1 MNILVFDIETVPDT
15 EGGARILGLKDLSK
29 KDIIKAMEHT
39 QFQKSGTMFQPL
51 HLHKI
56 VAISVLYKNIFD
68 KNDKISLLSLG
79 NEDSKEAEILK
90 LFFNVIDKYQPQII
104 SWNGKGFDS
113 PVIHYRSLYHGISSI
128 KYWDKG
134 GDDRDFKWNNYLNR
148 YHDRHLD
155 LMDVLSG
162 YKKPASL
169 SDIAQLIG
177 APGKY
182 GIDGSFVTDYYL
194 ENNIKEIRDYC
205 ETDVLNTYLVFL
217 RYQLISNSISKKTYD
232 KLLDELF
239 NLLDKSDKAHWKEFS
254 SLCEKYL

>member
-1 MNILVFDIETVPDT
+1 MNVLIFDIETVPDT
-15 EGGARILGLKDLSK
+15 SGGAKLLELEGLSK

-56 VAISVLYKNIFD
+56 VAISVLYKNNE
-68 KNDKISLLSLG
+68 KLSLLSLG
-79 NEDSKEAEILK
+79 DEDSEESDLLN
-90 LFFNVIDKYQPQII
+90 LFFSAIDKYQPQLV

-113 PVIHYRSLYHGISSI
+113 PVIHYRALIHGVSSI

-134 GDDRDFKWNNYLNR
+134 DDDREFKWNNYLNR

-155 LMDVLSG
+155 LMDVMSG

-169 SDIAQLIG
+169 TDIAQLIG

-182 GIDGSFVTDYYL
+182 GIDGSKVTDYYL
-194 ENNIKEIRDYC
+194 ANDIKKIRDYC
-205 ETDVLNTYLVFL
+205 ETDVLNTYFVFL
-217 RYQLISNSISKKTYD
+217 RYQLISNNITIDNYK
-232 KLLDELF
+232 KLLEEIF
-239 NLLDKSDKAHWKEFS
+239 SFLDKSDKEHWKEFS
-254 SLCEKYL
+254 SLCEKNL

>member
-1 MNILVFDIETVPDT
+1 MNVLIFDIETVPDT
-15 EGGARILGLKDLSK
+15 SGGAKLLELEGLSK

-56 VAISVLYKNIFD
+56 VAISVLYKNNE
-68 KNDKISLLSLG
+68 KLSLLSLG
-79 NEDSKEAEILK
+79 DEDSEESDLLN
-90 LFFNVIDKYQPQII
+90 LFFSAIDKYQPQLV

-113 PVIHYRSLYHGISSI
+113 PVIHYRALIHGVSSI

-134 GDDRDFKWNNYLNR
+134 DDDREFKWNNYLNR

-155 LMDVLSG
+155 LMDVMSG

-169 SDIAQLIG
+169 TDIAQLIG

-182 GIDGSFVTDYYL
+182 GIDGSKVTDYYL
-194 ENNIKEIRDYC
+194 ANDIKKIRDYC

-217 RYQLISNSISKKTYD
+217 RYQLISNNITRDNYK
-232 KLLDELF
+232 KLLEEIF
-239 NLLDKSDKAHWKEFS
+239 SFLDKSDKEHWKEFS
-254 SLCEKYL
+254 SLCEKNL

>member
-1 MNILVFDIETVPDT
+1 MNVLIFDIETVPDT
-15 EGGARILGLKDLSK
+15 SGGAKLLELEGLNK

-56 VAISVLYKNIFD
+56 VAISVLYKNNE
-68 KNDKISLLSLG
+68 KLSLLSLG
-79 NEDSKEAEILK
+79 DEDSEESDLLN
-90 LFFNVIDKYQPQII
+90 LFFSAIDKYQPQLV

-113 PVIHYRSLYHGISSI
+113 PVIHYRALIHGVSSI

-134 GDDRDFKWNNYLNR
+134 DDDREFKWNNYLNR

-155 LMDVLSG
+155 LMDVMSG

-169 SDIAQLIG
+169 TDIAQLIG

-182 GIDGSFVTDYYL
+182 GIDGSKVTDYYL
-194 ENNIKEIRDYC
+194 ANDIKKIRDYC
-205 ETDVLNTYLVFL
+205 ETDVLNTYFVFL
-217 RYQLISNSISKKTYD
+217 RYQLISNNITRDNYK
-232 KLLDELF
+232 KLLEEIF
-239 NLLDKSDKAHWKEFS
+239 SFLDKSDKEHWKEFS
-254 SLCEKYL
+254 SLCEKNL

>member
-15 EGGARILGLKDLSK
+15 DGGAKLLDLKGLGE

-39 QFQKSGTMFQPL
+39 QFQKSGNMFQPL

-56 VAISVLYKNIFD
+56 VAISVLYKNNE
-68 KNDKISLLSLG
+68 KLSLLSLG
-79 NEDSKEAEILK
+79 EENSKENELLK
-90 LFFNVIDKYQPQII
+90 LFFGAIDKYQPQLV

-113 PVIHYRSLYHGISSI
+113 PVMHYRSLLHGISSI

-134 GDDRDFKWNNYLNR
+134 EDDRDFKWNNYLNR

-162 YKKPASL
+162 FKKPASL
-169 SDIAQLIG
+169 
-177 APGKY
+177 
-182 GIDGSFVTDYYL
+182 TD
-194 ENNIKEIRDYC
+194 KKIRDYC

-217 RYQLISNSISKKTYD
+217 RYQLISNSITSEKYNDLIK
-232 KLLDELF
+232 EIF
-239 NLLDKSDKAHWKEFS
+239 SLLDKSDKKHWKEFS
-254 SLCEKYL
+254 SLCEKNLF

>member
-1 MNILVFDIETVPDT
+1 MNVLIFDIETVPDT
-15 EGGARILGLKDLSK
+15 SGGAKLLELEGLSK

-56 VAISVLYKNIFD
+56 VAISVLYKNNE
-68 KNDKISLLSLG
+68 KLSLLSLG
-79 NEDSKEAEILK
+79 DEDSEESDLLN
-90 LFFNVIDKYQPQII
+90 LFFSAIDKYQPQLV

-113 PVIHYRSLYHGISSI
+113 PVIHYRALIHGVSSI

-134 GDDRDFKWNNYLNR
+134 DDDREFKWNNYLNR

-155 LMDVLSG
+155 LMDVMSG

-169 SDIAQLIG
+169 TDIAQLIG

-182 GIDGSFVTDYYL
+182 GIDGSKVTDYYL
-194 ENNIKEIRDYC
+194 ANDIKKIRDYC
-205 ETDVLNTYLVFL
+205 ETDVLNTYFVFL
-217 RYQLISNSISKKTYD
+217 RYQLISNNITIDNYK
-232 KLLDELF
+232 KLLEEIF
-239 NLLDKSDKAHWKEFS
+239 SFLDKSDKKHWKEFS
-254 SLCEKYL
+254 SLCEKNL

>member
-1 MNILVFDIETVPDT
+1 MNVLIFDIETVPDT
-15 EGGARILGLKDLSK
+15 SGGAKLLELEGLSK

-56 VAISVLYKNIFD
+56 VAISVLYKNNE
-68 KNDKISLLSLG
+68 KLSLLSLG
-79 NEDSKEAEILK
+79 DEDSEESDLLN
-90 LFFNVIDKYQPQII
+90 LFFSAIDKYQPQLV

-113 PVIHYRSLYHGISSI
+113 PVIHYRALIHGVSSI

-134 GDDRDFKWNNYLNR
+134 DDDREFKWNNYLNR

-155 LMDVLSG
+155 LMDVMSG

-169 SDIAQLIG
+169 TDIAQLIG

-182 GIDGSFVTDYYL
+182 GIDGSKVTDYYL
-194 ENNIKEIRDYC
+194 ANDIKKIRDYC
-205 ETDVLNTYLVFL
+205 ETDVLNTC
-217 RYQLISNSISKKTYD
+217 
-232 KLLDELF
+232 LLYTSPSPRDL
-239 NLLDKSDKAHWKEFS
+239 STSRMPS
-254 SLCEKYL
+254 SA

>member
-1 MNILVFDIETVPDT
+1 MNVLIFDIETVPDT
-15 EGGARILGLKDLSK
+15 SGGAKLLELEGLSK

-56 VAISVLYKNIFD
+56 VAISVLYKNNE
-68 KNDKISLLSLG
+68 KLSLLSLG
-79 NEDSKEAEILK
+79 DEDSEESDLLN
-90 LFFNVIDKYQPQII
+90 LFFSAIDKYQPQLV

-113 PVIHYRSLYHGISSI
+113 PVVHYRALIHGVSSI

-134 GDDRDFKWNNYLNR
+134 DDDREFKWNNYLNR

-155 LMDVLSG
+155 LMDVMSG

-169 SDIAQLIG
+169 TDIAQLIG

-182 GIDGSFVTDYYL
+182 GIDGSKVTDYYL
-194 ENNIKEIRDYC
+194 ANDIKKIRDYC
-205 ETDVLNTYLVFL
+205 ETDVLNTYFVFL
-217 RYQLISNSISKKTYD
+217 RYQLISNNITRDNYK
-232 KLLDELF
+232 KLLEEIF
-239 NLLDKSDKAHWKEFS
+239 SFLDKSDKEHWKEFS
-254 SLCEKYL
+254 SLCEKNL

>member
-15 EGGARILGLKDLSK
+15 ESGAKLLDLNDLSQ

-39 QFQKSGTMFQPL
+39 QFQKNGSMFQPL

-56 VAISVLYKNIFD
+56 VAISVLYKNNE
-68 KNDKISLLSLG
+68 KLSLLSLG
-79 NEDSKEAEILK
+79 EENAKENELLK
-90 LFFNVIDKYQPQII
+90 LFFGAIDKYQPQLV

-113 PVIHYRSLYHGISSI
+113 PVIHYRALLHGISSI

-134 GDDRDFKWNNYLNR
+134 EDDRDFKWNNYLNR

-162 YKKPASL
+162 FKKPASL
-169 SDIAQLIG
+169 TDIAQLIG

-182 GIDGSFVTDYYL
+182 WIDGSKVTDYYL
-194 ENNIKEIRDYC
+194 QNDIKKVRDYC
-205 ETDVLNTYLVFL
+205 ETDVLNTYLVYL
-217 RYQLISNSISKKTYD
+217 RYQLISNSITNESYNNLIKEIFA
-232 KLLDELF
+232 LLE
-239 NLLDKSDKAHWKEFS
+239 KSDKKHWKEFS
-254 SLCEKYL
+254 ALCEKKLY

>member
-1 MNILVFDIETVPDT
+1 MNVLIFDIETVPDT
-15 EGGARILGLKDLSK
+15 SGGAKLLELEGLSK

-56 VAISVLYKNIFD
+56 VAISVLYKNNE
-68 KNDKISLLSLG
+68 KLSLLSLG
-79 NEDSKEAEILK
+79 DEDSEESDLLN
-90 LFFNVIDKYQPQII
+90 LFFSAIDKYQPQLV

-113 PVIHYRSLYHGISSI
+113 PVIHYRALIHGVSSI

-134 GDDRDFKWNNYLNR
+134 DDDREFKWNNYLNR

-155 LMDVLSG
+155 LMDVMSG

-169 SDIAQLIG
+169 TDIAQLIG

-182 GIDGSFVTDYYL
+182 GIDGSKVTDYYL
-194 ENNIKEIRDYC
+194 ANDIKKIRDYC
-205 ETDVLNTYLVFL
+205 ETDVLNTYFVFL
-217 RYQLISNSISKKTYD
+217 RYQLISNNITRDNYKK
-232 KLLDELF
+232 LF
-239 NLLDKSDKAHWKEFS
+239 EEIFNFLDKSDKEHWKEFS
-254 SLCEKYL
+254 SLCEKNL